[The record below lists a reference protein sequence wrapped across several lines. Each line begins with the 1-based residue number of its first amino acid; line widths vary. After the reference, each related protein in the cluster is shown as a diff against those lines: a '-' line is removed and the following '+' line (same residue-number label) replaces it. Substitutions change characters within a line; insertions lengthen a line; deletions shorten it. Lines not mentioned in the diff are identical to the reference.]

1 MTSLRLLIVGAVVA
15 AMIYG
20 AALTL
25 ALTGNLGWTAVIVV
39 IGGAVRVPIALLI
52 VRRRMWK
59 PLTALEQGIKRVAD
73 GDLSTQVPVARD
85 DELGK
90 VTTHFNQMT
99 RVLRDRAEEQG
110 RFAAAGELPG
120 GAGHAVNYPPMA
132 EPSHAQP

>member
-1 MTSLRLLIVGAVVA
+1 MTSLRVLIVGAVVA

-25 ALTGNLGWTAVIVV
+25 ALTSSLGSTAVIVAIV
-39 IGGAVRVPIALLI
+39 GAILLPVALFV

-59 PLTALEQGIKRVAD
+59 PLAALERGIKRVAD
-73 GDLSTQVPVARD
+73 GDLTTQVEVARD

-99 RVLRDRAEEQG
+99 RVLRDRAEEQ
-110 RFAAAGELPG
+110 
-120 GAGHAVNYPPMA
+120 
-132 EPSHAQP
+132 